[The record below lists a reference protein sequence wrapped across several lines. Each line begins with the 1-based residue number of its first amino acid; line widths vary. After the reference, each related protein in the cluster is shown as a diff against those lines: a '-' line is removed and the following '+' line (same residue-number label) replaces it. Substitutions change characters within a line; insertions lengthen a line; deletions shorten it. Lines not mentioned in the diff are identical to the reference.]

1 MISFKQFKQQLEEKF
16 SLLSLQKDGPDLRP
30 NQMQLVK
37 KILEKAKKMQDTDR
51 AEAWANL
58 QLDIYKRS
66 HPEIPSKEI
75 DGMKKRVE
83 LGLSK

>member
-1 MISFKQFKQQLEEKF
+1 
-16 SLLSLQKDGPDLRP
+16 
-30 NQMQLVK
+30 
-37 KILEKAKKMQDTDR
+37 MQDTDR